1 MASLVKEDTLP
12 FQLWPLEIDK
22 QRHSKTRSLQIVNA
36 LRQMLVGEVVDV
48 FSDLFFNTRSATY
61 SPTYCLL

>member
-36 LRQMLVGEVVDV
+36 LRQMLVGEAVDV
-48 FSDLFFNTRSATY
+48 FSIPL
-61 SPTYCLL
+61 